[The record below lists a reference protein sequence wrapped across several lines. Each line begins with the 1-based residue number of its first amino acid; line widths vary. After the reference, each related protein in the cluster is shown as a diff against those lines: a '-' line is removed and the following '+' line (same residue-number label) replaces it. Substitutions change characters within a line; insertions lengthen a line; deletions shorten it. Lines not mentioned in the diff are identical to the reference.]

1 MGDNAEKRHQP
12 VSPDQDIWNQ
22 QWSVE
27 QAAEEFIYFD
37 AYRGDFMQNSGLPR
51 EEKEEAGTVKI
62 LCGKIWCITDCGN
75 AAVCD
80 IVSRIRL

>member
-1 MGDNAEKRHQP
+1 MVKYTRLWETMQRKGISQYQ
-12 VSPDQDIWNQ
+12 PDQDIWNQ

-51 EEKEEAGTVKI
+51 G
-62 LCGKIWCITDCGN
+62 G
-75 AAVCD
+75 CD
-80 IVSRIRL
+80 GDRVR

>member
-1 MGDNAEKRHQP
+1 MVKYTKVMGNNAEKRHQP
-12 VSPDQDIWNQ
+12 VPPDQDIWNQ

-51 EEKEEAGTVKI
+51 GGRDGDRV
-62 LCGKIWCITDCGN
+62 
-75 AAVCD
+75 
-80 IVSRIRL
+80 R

>member
-1 MGDNAEKRHQP
+1 MCGYMFIFTDPMELAGAEMIAADQS

-51 EEKEEAGTVKI
+51 G
-62 LCGKIWCITDCGN
+62 G
-75 AAVCD
+75 CD
-80 IVSRIRL
+80 GDRVR

>member
-1 MGDNAEKRHQP
+1 MVKYNKVMGDNAEKRHQP

-51 EEKEEAGTVKI
+51 G
-62 LCGKIWCITDCGN
+62 G
-75 AAVCD
+75 CD
-80 IVSRIRL
+80 GDRVR

>member
-27 QAAEEFIYFD
+27 QAAEEFIV
-37 AYRGDFMQNSGLPR
+37 NSAKKLH
-51 EEKEEAGTVKI
+51 
-62 LCGKIWCITDCGN
+62 
-75 AAVCD
+75 
-80 IVSRIRL
+80 

>member
-1 MGDNAEKRHQP
+1 MVKYTRLWETMQRKGISQY
-12 VSPDQDIWNQ
+12 PDQDIWNQ

-51 EEKEEAGTVKI
+51 GGRDGDRV
-62 LCGKIWCITDCGN
+62 
-75 AAVCD
+75 
-80 IVSRIRL
+80 R